1 MFSKT
6 RSAALVGT
14 LLLVAGQAGATIML
28 NTGIT
33 GTFSPGATYTGTN
46 GNDIPGHPNRLY
58 FGQLSATANGWVDFY
73 YLGNEAAYTNV
84 FTLGGNSPSTS
95 QSISTAGRPDTF
107 NAHQLIG
114 SLAVNAGSLLDFDF
128 CTSGGDSVNGFGRC
142 VQNDNA
148 ASITAQYNYNQVGG
162 YRSIAY
168 AGLSSFN
175 PNTGARSYSSPLNPS
190 ISNLW
195 GLFWDDSGARNDD
208 NHDDMFV
215 VASFRPRTVRV
226 PEPGTIGLVAMGL
239 AALVITQR
247 RQLAAKVR

>member
-6 RSAALVGT
+6 RSAALVGA
-14 LLLVAGQAGATIML
+14 LLLAVAGQAGATIML
-28 NTGIT
+28 DTGVT
-33 GTFSPGATYTGTN
+33 SSFSPGATWTGTN

-58 FGQLSATANGWVDFY
+58 FGQLSATANGIVDFF
-73 YLGNEAAYTNV
+73 YLGNEAAYTNT
-84 FTLGGNSPSTS
+84 FTLGNG
-95 QSISTAGRPDTF
+95 QSISTAGRPDNF
-107 NAHQLIG
+107 NAHVLIG

-128 CTSGGDSVNGFGRC
+128 CTSGGRSVGSFGRC

-148 ASITAQYNYNQVGG
+148 ASITAQYNYNNVGG

-168 AGLSSFN
+168 AALSSFN
-175 PNTGARSYSSPLNPS
+175 PGTGGRTYGSPLNPGT
-190 ISNLW
+190 SNLW

-208 NHDDMFV
+208 NHDDMFI

-226 PEPGTIGLVAMGL
+226 PEPGTLGLVAMGL

-247 RQLAAKVR
+247 RLAAEAR